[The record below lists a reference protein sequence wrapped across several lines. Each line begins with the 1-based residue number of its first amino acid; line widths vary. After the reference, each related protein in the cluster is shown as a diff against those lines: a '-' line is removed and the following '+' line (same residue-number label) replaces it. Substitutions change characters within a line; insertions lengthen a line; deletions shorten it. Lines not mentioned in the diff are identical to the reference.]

1 MKTISLAAY
10 LFTRLRQHG
19 VGHIH
24 GVPGDY
30 FLKALDYLGPTR
42 LKWIGSCNELNAG
55 YAADGYARIRGLSAL
70 FTTYGVGE
78 LSAINA
84 IAGSYAEHVPVVHI
98 VGTPARHLQ
107 TSRAMCHHYLGDGSP
122 RVFAEMSK
130 KITVAQAN
138 LVDAKEAPEIID
150 GTIQQCLVQSRPVYI
165 EVPADMA
172 SVTISAERLVEPL
185 ISTMMTEEEFEN
197 AKVEMLLQKIYSSKQ
212 PLLLVDRGGGMHH
225 ISEEIQELV
234 RISGIPTL
242 VMPSGQGMIE
252 IPTPNYYGVHS
263 GPVGYIDTM
272 PYLNS
277 SDLVL
282 AFGPMF
288 SDVQTLAWHTV
299 PSPTITT
306 TIRKNSIS
314 TPTSTHAINAKSFM
328 RRLLS
333 ALDTSKL
340 PRPDTASLGDF
351 RQRPAQPKPDPNAPI
366 TQDGL
371 YDRLNTYLR
380 PHDIVLLANG
390 TPLLGVRDLL
400 LPPNTTVIASGL
412 WYAIGSML
420 PAAQGAALAQQDPLG
435 SASTQFSSPLF
446 PPSSPSQNPS
456 PPNRRT
462 PRTILLEGDGSFQ
475 VSAQELS
482 TILKLKLDVTIFII
496 NNEGYAYE
504 RLIHGLHADYND
516 VAPWRYAELAGALG
530 APQLSH
536 RNGIQSGLEEDRA
549 GRDTEVLKTGGDRDD
564 GNGDDAFTVSSHRV
578 NTWAELDVL
587 LEDEEWVESRG
598 VKVVDIVV
606 GREDVPG
613 KFKGY
618 FEGPGKG

>member
-1 MKTISLAAY
+1 MSMKTTSLAAY

-19 VGHIH
+19 VSHIH

-30 FLKALDYLGPTR
+30 FLKALDFLAPAR

-107 TSRAMCHHYLGDGSP
+107 TSRAICHHYLGDGSP

-130 KITVAQAN
+130 KVTVAQAS
-138 LVDAKEAPEIID
+138 LVDAKNAPEMID
-150 GTIQQCLVQSRPVYI
+150 DTIQKCLVHSRPVYF
-165 EVPADMA
+165 EMPADMA
-172 SVTISAERLVEPL
+172 SVTISAEQLDQPL
-185 ISTMMTEEEFEN
+185 ISTLEVEEGLEN
-197 AKVEMLLQKIYSSKQ
+197 AQVEMLLQNMYSSRQ
-212 PLLLVDRGGGMHH
+212 PLLLVDRGGGVHH
-225 ISEEIQELV
+225 ITEEIKELV

-242 VMPSGQGMIE
+242 AMPSGQGMIE

-272 PYLNS
+272 HYTKS

-288 SDVQTLAWHTV
+288 SDVQTLAWLTV
-299 PSPTITT
+299 PDPSITT
-306 TIRKNSIS
+306 TIHKNSIS
-314 TPTSTHAINAKSFM
+314 TPTSSHAINAKSFM
-328 RRLLS
+328 QKLLS
-333 ALDTSKL
+333 ALDPSKL

-351 RQRPAQPKPDPNAPI
+351 RHRPTPPKPIPQGPI

-371 YDRLNTYLR
+371 YDRLNTYLH
-380 PHDIVLLANG
+380 PHDILLLANG
-390 TPLLGVRDLL
+390 TPLLGARDLL
-400 LPPNTTVIASGL
+400 LPPHTTVIASGL
-412 WYAIGSML
+412 WFSIGHML
-420 PAAQGAALAQQDPLG
+420 PAAQGAALAQQDQAPPTPLASPS
-435 SASTQFSSPLF
+435 SASGPHEQATEANSA
-446 PPSSPSQNPS
+446 
-456 PPNRRT
+456 
-462 PRTILLEGDGSFQ
+462 PRTVLFEGDGSFQ

-482 TILKLKLDVTIFII
+482 TIIKLRLDVTVFIVD
-496 NNEGYAYE
+496 NAGYAYE
-504 RLIHGLHADYND
+504 RLIHGLEAGYND
-516 VAPWRYAELAGALG
+516 VAPWRYSEVAGAFG
-530 APQLSH
+530 APRPEGASEQERS
-536 RNGIQSGLEEDRA
+536 RA
-549 GRDTEVLKTGGDRDD
+549 GELGSGA
-564 GNGDDAFTVSSHRV
+564 GYTVSSHRV
-578 NTWAELDVL
+578 STWAELDAL
-587 LEDEEWVESRG
+587 LGDEKWVDAKG
-598 VKVVDIVV
+598 LKVVDIVV

-618 FEGPGKG
+618 FEKRAGR